1 MSRTCRIVLADRFF
15 MTPAAMELLE
25 SVGTVVW
32 APEKKLMAK
41 VQGATVIAAEY
52 NHITEDIMDAG
63 KDTLRG
69 IVAYGVGYNHI
80 DVAAATERGLYVAN
94 CKGSNAEAVAE
105 LAVTLMLNVSRG
117 TLAGDRLI
125 RDGKWRSDQSG
136 NLPSILR
143 GRQLAR
149 KTLGLVGMGEIGRRV
164 ARIAKGFEMRI
175 LVYDP
180 YLSPETLT
188 QYGAEVAEL
197 RHVMR
202 EADYVSLH
210 VPLSADTKGL
220 IGEAQIALMKPTAY
234 LVNTARGAVVD
245 EKALL
250 NALRRKKI
258 AGAGLDVF
266 SLEPLPARSQFLK
279 LNNVVLTPHIGGLTQ
294 EALEEVSRMSA
305 EESVRIARGEVP
317 VNLVNRKELAARGLP
332 V

>member
-1 MSRTCRIVLADRFF
+1 